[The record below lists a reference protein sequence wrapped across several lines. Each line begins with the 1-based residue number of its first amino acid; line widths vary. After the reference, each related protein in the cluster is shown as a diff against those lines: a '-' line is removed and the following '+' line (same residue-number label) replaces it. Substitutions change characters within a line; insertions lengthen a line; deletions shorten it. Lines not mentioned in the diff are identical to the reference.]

1 MAKLISKTYGE
12 AIFELAVAEDRVDA
26 LTEEIRAVL
35 KALEENPAFSD
46 IMRHPKIIKE
56 EKLQVIESV
65 FKGRVSDE
73 LTGFLRLIVEKG
85 RYGEIREIMQYFLDE
100 GKKLKGIG
108 VAYVTSALPLR
119 EEQKKQIEAKLLET
133 TAYREM
139 EMHYLED
146 RELIGGIVIRIGDR
160 VADSSIRTKLSRLE
174 QQLLKIQLQ
183 DQLQK

>member
-1 MAKLISKTYGE
+1 MAKLIKKTYGE
-12 AIFELAVAEDRVDA
+12 AIFELAVSENRVEA
-26 LTEEIRAVL
+26 LTEEIQTVI

-46 IMRHPKIIKE
+46 IMKHPKIMKE
-56 EKLQVIESV
+56 EKLQVIETV

-85 RYGEIREIMQYFLDE
+85 RYNEIREIMQYFLDE

-119 EEQKKQIEAKLLET
+119 EEQKKQVEAKLLET
-133 TAYREM
+133 TAFREM
-139 EMHYLED
+139 EMHYQED
-146 RELIGGIVIRIGDR
+146 TGLIGGMVIRIGDK
-160 VADSSIRTKLSRLE
+160 VADSSIRTKLGNLE

-183 DQLQK
+183 N